1 MVGIYKISNPNGRI
15 YIGQSTNIELRWGK
29 YSKLHCKDQP
39 SLYLSL
45 KKHGEWES
53 GKQASKEL
61 NIPQPNINANCN
73 NKVKSAGGF
82 IWKFKEQ

>member
-15 YIGQSTNIELRWGK
+15 YIGQSTNIEL
-29 YSKLHCKDQP
+29 S
-39 SLYLSL
+39 
-45 KKHGEWES
+45 
-53 GKQASKEL
+53 
-61 NIPQPNINANCN
+61 NINANCN